1 MAQSLKI
8 SVIQSDIIWENIEAN
23 LKHYNN
29 LFSGLDPD
37 TEIVVLPEMFS
48 TGFSMN
54 IKNAEKINGKTIE
67 WMKNTAHKNNTVLTG
82 SIIFSENNKIFNRL
96 IWMDPDGSHFFYDK
110 RHLFRMGKEGE
121 YYSQG
126 TNKLIVEH
134 HGWKICPLIC
144 YDLRFPV
151 WSRNVEGF
159 DILMYVSN
167 WPSSRKYAWNT
178 LLRARAIENQ
188 CYVIGV
194 NRVGVD
200 GNNLDYSG
208 ESMFID
214 PKGQLLNE
222 TSSTDTIIT
231 RTLNLEILNDFR
243 RQFPVSKD
251 ADNFQIII

>member
-1 MAQSLKI
+1 MEKSLKI
-8 SVIQSDIIWENIEAN
+8 SLIQTDVIWENVDAN
-23 LKHYNN
+23 LMHNGN
-29 LFSGLDPD
+29 LISGLDAD
-37 TEIVVLPEMFS
+37 TDIVVLPEMYS

-54 IKNAEKINGKTIE
+54 IKNAEKINGTTIE
-67 WMKNTAHKNNTVLTG
+67 WMKNTARKNNIVVTG

-96 IWMDPDGSHFFYDK
+96 IWMDPSGSYSFYDK

-126 TNKLIVEH
+126 TDKLIVDYN
-134 HGWKICPLIC
+134 GWKICPLIC

-151 WSRNVEGF
+151 WSRNVEGY
-159 DILMYVSN
+159 DILIYVAN
-167 WPSSRKYAWNT
+167 WPSSRINAWNT
-178 LLRARAIENQ
+178 LLKARAIENQ

-200 GNNLDYSG
+200 GNKLDYPG

-214 PKGQLLNE
+214 PKGQILNE
-222 TSSTDTIIT
+222 ISDRDTIIT
-231 RTLNLEILNDFR
+231 RTLNLDILNDFR

-251 ADNFQIII
+251 ADNFKIII